1 AAEIARFTVKEMET
15 YNKSI
20 LEYSDVR
27 SAVEYARDEGI
38 NIGVEKGI
46 EKGKD
51 IGREEGVEQG
61 KILIARKCLEK
72 NMSIDDISDLT
83 GLSKKQILQLR

>member
-1 AAEIARFTVKEMET
+1 
-15 YNKSI
+15 

-46 EKGKD
+46 NIGREEGIEKGKD
-51 IGREEGVEQG
+51 IGREEGMEKGIDIGVEQG

-83 GLSKKQILQLR
+83 GLSKKQILQLK